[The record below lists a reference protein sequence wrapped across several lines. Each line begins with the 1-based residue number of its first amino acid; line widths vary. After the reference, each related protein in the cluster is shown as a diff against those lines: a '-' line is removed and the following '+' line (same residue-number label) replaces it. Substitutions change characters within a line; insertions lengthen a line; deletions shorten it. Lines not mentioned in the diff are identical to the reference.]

1 MLQDHPHAIH
11 FKHILYFG
19 EGQGWPAPGYDRT
32 GVLVEIGKQRTAE
45 ARGLTVRRDDG
56 IPKKVPEG
64 APEIIKEPYD
74 YYRTPRAQHH
84 TSRSVF
90 VFTDFARLM
99 DFNYLRSNR
108 RHRAASRI
116 VHSRDGSCHEVHEQ
130 VWI

>member
-64 APEIIKEPYD
+64 APEIIKESYN
-74 YYRTPRAQHH
+74 YSGLQEHSTTPLAACSSLLILRASWTQ
-84 TSRSVF
+84 
-90 VFTDFARLM
+90 L
-99 DFNYLRSNR
+99 LRSNR
-108 RHRAASRI
+108 RHRAVSRI

-130 VWI
+130 IWI